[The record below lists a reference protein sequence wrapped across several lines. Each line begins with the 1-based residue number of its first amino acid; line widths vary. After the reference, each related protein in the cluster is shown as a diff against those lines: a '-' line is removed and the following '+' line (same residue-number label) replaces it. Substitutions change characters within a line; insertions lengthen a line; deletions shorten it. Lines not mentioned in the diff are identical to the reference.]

1 MANAVGTKSRRLLKP
16 VGFALGA
23 AAAFTLAYFLSWSGF
38 LMFGFL
44 CGLVAL
50 ARIGTER
57 TAFYLGLT
65 VGMIIYPVHLWCF
78 YGIFKAAAIL
88 LWLILA
94 FWLALFVL
102 LAQYCFAN
110 FKPAAAAMLVPFLWT
125 GLEYFRSELYYL
137 RFSWLN
143 IGYAFSDWRL
153 LPSHVF
159 GVYGEGFLLAA
170 GAALLMTA
178 RRKVFAAA
186 IVVLT
191 LGILSRLPSAP
202 ADSNLP
208 QTRVQV
214 AGAQLE
220 FPTENQVI
228 LVLNLLEKRFP
239 EAELFVLSEY
249 TFTAP
254 LPARIP
260 AWCREHHRYLIVG
273 AEDPTPDGNFYDTAF
288 VIDPAGQI
296 IFQQGKCV
304 PIQFFKD
311 GLPAREQKLW
321 ASPWGKIGICVCYDL
336 SYTRV
341 TDELVRQGAQAIIV
355 PTMDVTEW
363 GRREH
368 LLHARVA
375 PVRAVEYG
383 IPIFR
388 VASSGI
394 SQLVDR
400 NGHVQASAPFPG
412 QIATLSGVLE
422 LGPTGSLPLD
432 RILAPFSVLATGLV
446 IGSLALVSLRRNISK
461 PRQEAGDG
469 SSQAVR
475 IIKIIT

>member
-1 MANAVGTKSRRLLKP
+1 VVLSLSFCAMADEIGTKPLGLLKS
-16 VGFALGA
+16 VGLALGA
-23 AAAFTLAYFLSWSGF
+23 AVAFTLAYFLSWSGF

-44 CGLVAL
+44 YGLVAL
-50 ARIGTER
+50 ARFGTAR

-65 VGMIIYPVHLWCF
+65 VGMLIYSVHLWCF
-78 YGIFKAAAIL
+78 YEIFKAAAIL

-102 LAQYCFAN
+102 LAHLCFTG
-110 FKPAAAAMLVPFLWT
+110 FKPAVAAMLVPFLWT

-143 IGYAFSDWRL
+143 VGYAFSDWRL
-153 LPSHVF
+153 LPYHIF

-170 GAALLMTA
+170 GAAILVTA
-178 RRKVFAAA
+178 RRKLYAAA

-191 LGILSRLPSAP
+191 LAILSRLPPAP
-202 ADSNLP
+202 ADSNQP

-214 AGAQLE
+214 AGVQME
-220 FPTENQVI
+220 FPSENQVI
-228 LVLNLLEKRFP
+228 LALNLLDRRFP

-254 LPARIP
+254 LPAGIP
-260 AWCREHHRYLIVG
+260 AWCREHQHYLIVG
-273 AEDPTPDGNFYDTAF
+273 AEDPTPDTNYYDTAF

-296 IFQQGKCV
+296 IFKQGKSV

-321 ASPWGKIGICVCYDL
+321 NSPWGRIGLCVCYDL

-368 LLHARVA
+368 QLHARVA

-383 IPIFR
+383 LPIFR

-400 NGHVQASAPFPG
+400 NGDVLASAPFPG
-412 QIATLSGVLE
+412 QIATLSGALE
-422 LGPTGSLPLD
+422 LGSTGSLPLD
-432 RILAPFSVLATGLV
+432 RMLAPFSVLVTVSV
-446 IGSLALVSLRRNISK
+446 IGSLAFVSLRRKFSK
-461 PRQEAGDG
+461 PR
-469 SSQAVR
+469 
-475 IIKIIT
+475 